1 MDKCANKTALSP
13 VDAKLD
19 ALRQGVRELAT
30 KDDLRDMELRL
41 RLHLYVV
48 AIIIIGVLGALEL
61 LPRWAGY

>member
-1 MDKCANKTALSP
+1 MDECAKETALFP
-13 VDAKLD
+13 IDAKID
-19 ALRQGVRELAT
+19 ALKQGVRELAT

-61 LPRWAGY
+61 LSRWAGS